1 MRLGKKGTMVDMFY
15 LILVFMFFGIMAI
28 ISVYLKDQ
36 IFPEI
41 LGFVGEGGAPEDILN
56 TAEQGYLMM
65 DNLFMMLYFILS
77 GVSII
82 FAALVR
88 THPAFFVLN
97 LIMLFLL
104 FLIAPAMSN
113 VMREFWATPEFAP
126 YAAGGGGSVNYTIMT
141 RIFQYLPHIT
151 IGISVLLMLAQ
162 FSKGF
167 STNEM

>member
-1 MRLGKKGTMVDMFY
+1 MKLGSKATMIDMFY

-28 ISVYLKDQ
+28 ISLYLKDQ
-36 IFPEI
+36 IFPQI
-41 LGFVGEGGAPEDILN
+41 LDMVGNGTDSETILN
-56 TAEQGYLMM
+56 TAEQGYSMM
-65 DNLFMMLYFILS
+65 DNLFMMLYFVLA

-88 THPAFFVLN
+88 TNPAFFVLN
-97 LIMLFLL
+97 IIMLFVL

-113 VMREFWATPEFAP
+113 VMRDFWATPEFAQ
-126 YAAGGGGSVNYTIMT
+126 YAAGGGGSVTYPVMT

-167 STNEM
+167 NTGEM